1 MKVKVEREVDI
12 DWLLNQLD
20 NKSQVHPNGM
30 AGYEVRVDKQL
41 LRDAHDVIIQLREE
55 LFEAREE
62 LFERAIE
69 EFKRC
74 IKTK

>member
-1 MKVKVEREVDI
+1 MKVKVEREVNLN
-12 DWLLNQLD
+12 WLLKQLD

-41 LRDAHDVIIQLREE
+41 LRDAHDVIVQLREE
-55 LFEAREE
+55 LFERTT
-62 LFERAIE
+62 E

>member
-1 MKVKVEREVDI
+1 MKDMKVKVEREVNL

-30 AGYEVRVDKQL
+30 GSYEVRVDKQL
-41 LRDAHDVIIQLREE
+41 LRDAHDVIVQL
-55 LFEAREE
+55 REE

>member
-1 MKVKVEREVDI
+1 MKVKVEREVNL

-30 AGYEVRVDKQL
+30 GSYEVRADKQL
-41 LRDAHDVIIQLREE
+41 LRDAHDVIVQLREE
-55 LFEAREE
+55 LFEIREE
-62 LFERAIE
+62 LFERSIE